1 MDGRSGRV
9 LVLEDDEDRCHW
21 FQQQFA
27 ARDHDLTCDIAQ
39 AIKWLETRAYDTILL
54 DHDLT
59 EEHYYSDAHDDQGT
73 GFAIASWLAKHP
85 ESQPNATIVVHSLN
99 YVGAKR
105 MVDVL
110 RESGRQAEHVPF
122 PYLQA
127 GLGFVSKGERA
138 KGKG

>member
-21 FQQQFA
+21 FQQQLA
-27 ARDHDLTCDIAQ
+27 TREHDLTCDIAQ

-73 GFAIASWLAKHP
+73 GFAIASWLAQHP

-110 RESGRQAEHVPF
+110 RHSGRQAEHVPF

-127 GLGFVSKGERA
+127 GLGVTGRNSHS
-138 KGKG
+138 